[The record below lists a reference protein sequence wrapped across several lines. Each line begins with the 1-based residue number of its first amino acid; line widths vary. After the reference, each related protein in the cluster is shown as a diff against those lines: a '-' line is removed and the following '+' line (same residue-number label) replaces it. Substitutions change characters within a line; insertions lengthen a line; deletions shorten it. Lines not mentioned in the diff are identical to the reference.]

1 MGVLSQANAWPG
13 LLRPPHLG
21 RLAAVRLSEIS
32 LVGVANVHP
41 LLEPCIGC
49 EYIACVI

>member
-21 RLAAVRLSEIS
+21 RLAEVRLSEGR
-32 LVGVANVHP
+32 LFELANVNP
-41 LLEPCIGC
+41 PLEPCIVC
-49 EYIACVI
+49 EYIAWVI